1 MYDVLRA
8 ALYPRVSTEEQAK
21 FGLSIHDQQRDLEEY
36 AKANGMKVV
45 GVYPDAGFSARKKIE
60 KRPAM
65 MELLE
70 AVQRNE
76 IDIILVTKLDRWFRN
91 IGEYYK
97 VQEILEAHNVCWKTI
112 YEDYDTSTATGRLK
126 INIMLAVA
134 QDEADRAGERIKKVL
149 DAKKARNE
157 VCTGHLPKGYK
168 IEGKFAVIDHE
179 TAPDVKTFFNVFLE
193 TGSIHNAISAV
204 PNLKLQ
210 YLTASKML
218 KNRGYIGEWHGL
230 SIPPYLTA
238 EEFDRIQTLR
248 RRLQRKV
255 AQNRTY
261 IFSGLL
267 VCGDCGRRMGGRPRK
282 LVNGE
287 SYVYSCDGAYQY
299 KGCPN
304 HANIM
309 EATIEQYLLETIDTK
324 IEIFANTKDE
334 PKQDSKELEEKAKS
348 LQKKLTKLSDLY
360 LDDLISKDDYA
371 KRYADLT
378 AQLEAAEALLRKPP
392 AKSAK
397 TLSETFFSG
406 WQDIYK
412 ELSRENKKAFWK
424 LKLKEIRLYQ
434 DRRID
439 FDFL

>member
-1 MYDVLRA
+1 LGILRA

-21 FGLSIHDQQRDLEEY
+21 FGLSIHDQQADLETY
-36 AKANGMKVV
+36 AKENGMKIV
-45 GVYPDAGFSARKKIE
+45 GIYPDAGFSARKKIE

-65 MELLE
+65 MELLA
-70 AVQRNE
+70 AVQRDE

-97 VQEILEAHNVCWKTI
+97 VQEILDAHNVCWKTI
-112 YEDYDTSTATGRLK
+112 YEDYDTATAAGRLK

-134 QDEADRAGERIKKVL
+134 QDEADRTGERIKKVL
-149 DAKKARNE
+149 DAKKERNE

-168 IEGKFAVIDHE
+168 IEGKFAVIDKE
-179 TAPDVKTFFNVFLE
+179 AEPDVNAFFKVFLE
-193 TGSIHNAISAV
+193 TGSIHNAINAAPS
-204 PNLKLQ
+204 LKLQ
-210 YLTASKML
+210 YRTASKML
-218 KNRGYIGEWHGL
+218 DNRGYVGEWHGL
-230 SIPPYLTA
+230 SIPPYLTT

-267 VCGDCGRRMGGRPRK
+267 VCGDCGRRIGGRPRK

-309 EATIEQYLLETIDTK
+309 ENTIEQYLLETIDEK
-324 IEIFANTKDE
+324 IKIFANTKE
-334 PKQDSKELEEKAKS
+334 ENKQNTKESEEKAKS
-348 LQKKLTKLSDLY
+348 LRKKLSKLSDLY
-360 LDDLISKDDYA
+360 LDDLISKDEYA

-378 AQLEAAEALLRKPP
+378 EQLKTVETSLHQPP
-392 AKSAK
+392 VKSAK
-397 TLSETFFSG
+397 KLSETFFLG

-424 LKLKEIRLYQ
+424 LKLKEIRLYK

>member
-1 MYDVLRA
+1 MIVLRA

-36 AKANGMKVV
+36 AKAHGMKIV
-45 GVYPDAGFSARKKIE
+45 GIYPDAGFSARKKIE

-65 MELLE
+65 MELLA

-112 YEDYDTSTATGRLK
+112 YEDYDTSTAAGRLK

-134 QDEADRAGERIKKVL
+134 QDEADRTGERIKKVL
-149 DAKKARNE
+149 DAKKSRNE

-168 IEGKFAVIDHE
+168 IGGKFAVIDRE
-179 TAPDVKTFFNVFLE
+179 TEPDVKTFFSVFLE

-210 YLTASKML
+210 
-218 KNRGYIGEWHGL
+218 
-230 SIPPYLTA
+230 YLTA

-267 VCGDCGRRMGGRPRK
+267 VCGDCGRRIGGRPRK

-309 EATIEQYLLETIDTK
+309 EATIEQYLLETIDAK

-334 PKQDSKELEEKAKS
+334 PKQDSKEIEEKAKS
-348 LQKKLTKLSDLY
+348 LQKKLAKLSDLY
-360 LDDLISKDDYA
+360 LDDLISKGEYA

-378 AQLEAAEALLRKPP
+378 AQLESAEALLRKPP
-392 AKSAK
+392 VKSAK
-397 TLSETFFSG
+397 DLSETFFSG

-412 ELSRENKKAFWK
+412 ELSRENKKVFWK

>member
-1 MYDVLRA
+1 MGILRA

-21 FGLSIHDQQRDLEEY
+21 FGLSIHDQQADLEAY
-36 AKANGMKVV
+36 AKENGMKIV
-45 GVYPDAGFSARKKIE
+45 GIYPDAGFSARKKIE

-65 MELLE
+65 MELLA

-97 VQEILEAHNVCWKTI
+97 VQEILDAHNVCWKTI
-112 YEDYDTSTATGRLK
+112 YEDYDTATAAGRLK

-134 QDEADRAGERIKKVL
+134 QDEADRTGERIKRVL

-168 IEGKFAVIDHE
+168 IENKLAVIN
-179 TAPDVKTFFNVFLE
+179 PDTEPYVKKFFHTFLE
-193 TGSIHNAISAV
+193 TGSIHDAITSV
-204 PNLKLQ
+204 PELKLQ
-210 YLTASKML
+210 YRTASKML
-218 KNRGYIGEWHGL
+218 DNSGYVGDWHGISL
-230 SIPPYLTA
+230 PPYLTA
-238 EEFDRIQTLR
+238 AEFARIQTLR

-261 IFSGLL
+261 VFSGLL
-267 VCGDCGRRMGGRPRK
+267 VCGECGRRIGGRPRK
-282 LVNGE
+282 LASGE
-287 SYVYSCDGAYQY
+287 AYVYSCDGAYQY

-309 EATIEQYLLETIDTK
+309 EHTIESYLLDTIDSRIT
-324 IEIFANTKDE
+324 ILANL
-334 PKQDSKELEEKAKS
+334 KQAPAEEKSYEEQLKA
-348 LQKKLTKLSDLY
+348 LTKKLSKLSDLY
-360 LDDLISKDDYA
+360 LDDLISKPEYA

-378 AQLEAAEALLRKPP
+378 KQIADIEQNTKLTP

-397 TLSETFFSG
+397 ELAETFFSG

-412 ELSRENKKAFWK
+412 QLTRENKKAFWK
-424 LKLKEIRLYQ
+424 LKIKEIRLYK

>member
-1 MYDVLRA
+1 MGILRA

-21 FGLSIHDQQRDLEEY
+21 FGLSIHDQQKDLEEY
-36 AKANGMKVV
+36 AKASGMKIV
-45 GVYPDAGFSARKKIE
+45 GIYPDAGFSARKKIE

-65 MELLE
+65 MELLA
-70 AVQRNE
+70 AVQRDE

-97 VQEILEAHNVCWKTI
+97 VQEILDAHNVCWKTI
-112 YEDYDTSTATGRLK
+112 YEDYDTATAAGRLK

-134 QDEADRAGERIKKVL
+134 QDEADRTGERIKKVL
-149 DAKKARNE
+149 DAKKERNE

-168 IEGKFAVIDHE
+168 IEGKFAVIDKE
-179 TAPDVKTFFNVFLE
+179 AEQDVKAFFKVFLE
-193 TGSIHNAISAV
+193 TGSIHNAINAA

-210 YLTASKML
+210 YRTASKML
-218 KNRGYIGEWHGL
+218 DNRGYVGEWHGL
-230 SIPPYLTA
+230 SIPPYLTT

-267 VCGDCGRRMGGRPRK
+267 VCGDCGRRIGGRPRK

-309 EATIEQYLLETIDTK
+309 ENTIEQYLLEAIDEK
-324 IEIFANTKDE
+324 IKVFANTKE
-334 PKQDSKELEEKAKS
+334 ENKQDTKESEEKAKS
-348 LQKKLTKLSDLY
+348 LRKKLSKLSDLY
-360 LDDLISKDDYA
+360 LDDLISKDEYA

-378 AQLEAAEALLRKPP
+378 EQLKTVETSLHQPP
-392 AKSAK
+392 VKSAK
-397 TLSETFFSG
+397 KLSETFFLG

-424 LKLKEIRLYQ
+424 LKLKEIRLYK

>member
-1 MYDVLRA
+1 MGILRA

-21 FGLSIHDQQRDLEEY
+21 FGLSIHDQQKDLEEY
-36 AKANGMKVV
+36 AKTSGMKIV
-45 GVYPDAGFSARKKIE
+45 GIYPDAGFSARKKIE

-65 MELLE
+65 MELLA
-70 AVQRNE
+70 AVQRDE

-97 VQEILEAHNVCWKTI
+97 VQEILDAHNVCWKTI
-112 YEDYDTSTATGRLK
+112 YEDYDTATAAGRLK

-134 QDEADRAGERIKKVL
+134 QDEADRTGERIKKVL
-149 DAKKARNE
+149 DAKKERNE

-168 IEGKFAVIDHE
+168 IEGKFAVIDKE
-179 TAPDVKTFFNVFLE
+179 SEPDVKAFFKVFLE
-193 TGSIHNAISAV
+193 TGSIHNAINAA

-210 YLTASKML
+210 YRTASKML
-218 KNRGYIGEWHGL
+218 DNRGYVGEWHGL
-230 SIPPYLTA
+230 SIPPYLTT

-267 VCGDCGRRMGGRPRK
+267 VCGDCGRRIGGRPRK

-309 EATIEQYLLETIDTK
+309 ENTIEQYLLETIDEK
-324 IEIFANTKDE
+324 IKIFANTKE
-334 PKQDSKELEEKAKS
+334 ENKQDTKESEEKAKS
-348 LQKKLTKLSDLY
+348 LRKKLSKLSDLY
-360 LDDLISKDDYA
+360 LDDLISKDEYA
-371 KRYADLT
+371 KRYANLT
-378 AQLEAAEALLRKPP
+378 EQLKTVETSMHQPP
-392 AKSAK
+392 VKSAK
-397 TLSETFFSG
+397 KLSETFFLG

-424 LKLKEIRLYQ
+424 LKLKEIRLYK

>member
-1 MYDVLRA
+1 MNVLRA

-21 FGLSIHDQQRDLEEY
+21 FGLSIHDQQHDLEEY

-65 MELLE
+65 MELLA

-134 QDEADRAGERIKKVL
+134 QDEADRTGERIKKVL

-168 IEGKFAVIDHE
+168 IEGKFAVIDRE
-179 TAPDVKTFFNVFLE
+179 TESDVKTFFKVFLE

-204 PNLKLQ
+204 PRLKLQ

-230 SIPPYLTA
+230 SIPPYLNEA
-238 EEFDRIQTLR
+238 EFDRIQTLR

-287 SYVYSCDGAYQY
+287 SYVYSCAGAYQY

-309 EATIEQYLLETIDTK
+309 EATIEQYLLETIDAK
-324 IEIFANTKDE
+324 IEIFTNTKDE
-334 PKQDSKELEEKAKS
+334 SKQDSKEIGEKAKS
-348 LQKKLTKLSDLY
+348 LRNKLSKLSDLY

-378 AQLEAAEALLRKPP
+378 AQLEEAEALLRKPP
-392 AKSAK
+392 TKSAK
-397 TLSETFFSG
+397 ALSETFFSG

-412 ELSRENKKAFWK
+412 ELSRENKKVFWK

>member
-1 MYDVLRA
+1 MGILRA

-21 FGLSIHDQQRDLEEY
+21 FGLSIHDQQKDLEEY
-36 AKANGMKVV
+36 AKTSGMKIV
-45 GVYPDAGFSARKKIE
+45 GIYPDAGFSARKKIE

-65 MELLE
+65 MELLA
-70 AVQRNE
+70 AVQRDE

-97 VQEILEAHNVCWKTI
+97 VQEILDAHNVCWKTI
-112 YEDYDTSTATGRLK
+112 YEDYDTATAAGRLK

-134 QDEADRAGERIKKVL
+134 QDEADRTGERIKKVL
-149 DAKKARNE
+149 DAKKERNE

-168 IEGKFAVIDHE
+168 IEGKFAVIDKE
-179 TAPDVKTFFNVFLE
+179 SEPDVKAFFKVFLE
-193 TGSIHNAISAV
+193 TGSIHNAINAA

-210 YLTASKML
+210 YRTASKML
-218 KNRGYIGEWHGL
+218 DNRGYVGEWHGL
-230 SIPPYLTA
+230 SIPPYLTT

-261 IFSGLL
+261 VFSGLL
-267 VCGDCGRRMGGRPRK
+267 VCGECGRRIGGRPRK
-282 LVNGE
+282 LASGE
-287 SYVYSCDGAYQY
+287 AYVYSCDGAYQY

-309 EATIEQYLLETIDTK
+309 ENTIEQYLLETIDEK
-324 IEIFANTKDE
+324 IKIFANTKE
-334 PKQDSKELEEKAKS
+334 ENKQDTKESEEKAKS
-348 LQKKLTKLSDLY
+348 LRKKLSKLSDLY
-360 LDDLISKDDYA
+360 LDDLIYKDEYA

-378 AQLEAAEALLRKPP
+378 EQLKTVEASLHQPP
-392 AKSAK
+392 VKSAK
-397 TLSETFFSG
+397 KLSEAFFLG

-424 LKLKEIRLYQ
+424 LKLKEIRLYK